1 MGLLMDLLAG
11 DPREVLLAVALEDG
25 GGLRDTD
32 RLAAHLSFG
41 GSIDPTWLDLFSQAV
56 RTVTGLSEP
65 SDFLDARLEM
75 GGRDGAIGER
85 TIERIDAAW
94 ITAVARVAD
103 QDLDAIAG
111 RWIDLLEDELGELGR
126 EEKPWIRQ
134 LAGEI
139 VGFARTADAE
149 PAVILA
155 WSL

>member
-11 DPREVLLAVALEDG
+11 DPRELLLAVALEDG

-41 GSIDPTWLDLFSQAV
+41 GSIDPTWLDLFSAAV
-56 RTVTGLSEP
+56 RAVTGRSEP

-85 TIERIDAAW
+85 TVERIDGTW
-94 ITAVARVAD
+94 ITAIARVD
-103 QDLDAIAG
+103 DRDLDAITG
-111 RWIDLLEDELGELGR
+111 RWIDLLDDELGDLPR

-139 VGFARTADAE
+139 VEFARRADPE
-149 PAVILA
+149 PAVIFA